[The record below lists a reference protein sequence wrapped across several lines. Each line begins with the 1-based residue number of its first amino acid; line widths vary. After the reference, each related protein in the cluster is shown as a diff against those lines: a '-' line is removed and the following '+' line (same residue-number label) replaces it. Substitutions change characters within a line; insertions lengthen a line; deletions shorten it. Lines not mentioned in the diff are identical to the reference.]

1 MFAHKQFHLTRNVA
15 TISSVYQS
23 MKSSKR
29 PFFLI
34 KILFEAKFE
43 DKKIRV

>member
-1 MFAHKQFHLTRNVA
+1 MFAYKQFHLTRNVA
-15 TISSVYQS
+15 AISFVYQS

-43 DKKIRV
+43 DKKIHV

>member
-15 TISSVYQS
+15 AISSVYQS
-23 MKSSKR
+23 MKSSKS
-29 PFFLI
+29 PLFLI